1 MSISSEEKKFI
12 HYWEQNRDKDKKLA
26 NQLLFGLPIGILFS
40 VPVVLNYLLSKY
52 WYKRA
57 DAVGS
62 SQFNPIV
69 LIVGVLLIAA
79 FIGFFSRQL
88 KWEQHE
94 QRYLEFRARQEKEDE
109 VIKNDLQNGENP

>member
-1 MSISSEEKKFI
+1 MPLTSHEEAFLTW
-12 HYWEQNRDKDKKLA
+12 WEQHRERHKKPSYRLW
-26 NQLLFGLPIGILFS
+26 LGLPLGFAFAIPILINFFAGRF
-40 VPVVLNYLLSKY
+40 

-69 LIVGVLLIAA
+69 LIVGVLLIAV

-94 QRYLEFRARQEKEDE
+94 QRYLEFRAKQEKEDQ